1 MEAMHRA
8 SCGARAT
15 GIPRTTRSS
24 KSRALPSHTPVSPE
38 AHQALSL
45 GFYGGF
51 VTSLAIGDSTS
62 GPHSLVRFRKSPH

>member
-24 KSRALPSHTPVSPE
+24 KSRALPSHMPVSPE
-38 AHQALSL
+38 ARQALSL
-45 GFYGGF
+45 GFMEA
-51 VTSLAIGDSTS
+51 SLHLW
-62 GPHSLVRFRKSPH
+62 PLVIQPLAPILW